1 MTSSVFL
8 LDDHELVRR
17 GLADLAV
24 VTTAILG
31 VVATLVV
38 LLWTVRSPTHT

>member
-17 GLADLAV
+17 RLADLAV

-38 LLWTVRSPTHT
+38 LLWAVRPPTHT